1 METTWVRLPDGAL
14 DVGVAGPAGGPVV
27 LLLHGF
33 PQDRHEW
40 ADVAAALAA
49 DGRRVVAPDQR
60 GVSPG
65 LRPDG
70 DDGYAMAHLVADA
83 VALLDALGVAA
94 ADVVGHDWGAA
105 VGWQLAARHADR
117 VRSLVA
123 VSVPHPDALSA
134 ALARD
139 ADQQR
144 RSAYI
149 RFFREHPDPTAHL
162 LADDAAGLRR
172 FFVGAERVDVDRY
185 ARAALAD
192 PGRLRAGVGWYRAM
206 RAEDYQGVGA
216 VAAPV
221 LHVWSDEDPALGRLA
236 TDLTAEHV
244 EGPYRLEVLAGRG
257 HWLPEDAA
265 DDVVRL
271 VREHLRGTS
280 PVPGHDD
287 GSPGRVTG
295 S

>member
-1 METTWVRLPDGAL
+1 M
-14 DVGVAGPAGGPVV
+14 

-40 ADVAAALAA
+40 AQVGAALAA

-65 LRPDG
+65 LRPDA
-70 DDGYAMAHLVADA
+70 DDGYAMEHLVGDA
-83 VALLDALGVAA
+83 VALLDAVGAPV

-105 VGWQLAARHADR
+105 VGWQLAARHPDR

-123 VSVPHPDALSA
+123 ISVPHPDALSA
-134 ALARD
+134 ALGSPPPGARHPRR
-139 ADQQR
+139 AAHTDQQR

-172 FFVGAERVDVDRY
+172 FFVGARAVDVDRY

-206 RAEDYQGVGA
+206 RAEDYQGVGP

-236 TDLTAEHV
+236 TDLTAQHV
-244 EGPYRLEVLAGRG
+244 DGPYRLEVLTGRG

-265 DDVVRL
+265 DDVTRL
-271 VREHLRGTS
+271 VREHLGATS
-280 PVPGHDD
+280 PTAAGEGGPPVG
-287 GSPGRVTG
+287 
-295 S
+295 